1 MGIEIEN
8 IVTIPPQAPATSTAP
23 AAPAMTYF
31 NIDTGSNGIR
41 TVEFSDGKLNEIPS
55 GVSLNG
61 IDVGSLPTIKS
72 DGANI
77 IELTGSDGKLHSFD
91 PNFDDGKLKFEPVSD
106 IDIVKYEA
114 DKLGGLG
121 ELSELGQLGELD
133 KRLQARGIDINTPRV
148 QGILKNL
155 ERSENIANSQW
166 SRERDKIQLGMQ
178 IGRDLAGLGTIIAQ
192 GILAFKQLNLQ
203 SRMLDIAESK
213 ESNAQVIR
221 ETMLEKE
228 YAYKDRVLDVQ
239 KDIEKTHAST
249 EVAKAKISAKTKETK
264 IKSDAMANLF
274 FARKQYGYGSPAYA

>member
-1 MGIEIEN
+1 MSQTIDT
-8 IVTIPPQAPATSTAP
+8 IVTIPPAPATP
-23 AAPAMTYF
+23 DAASATTPTYF
-31 NIDTGSNGIR
+31 NVDTGSSGIR
-41 TVEFSDGKLNEIPS
+41 TVEFSGGALNEVPS
-55 GVSLNG
+55 GIPLQG
-61 IDVGSLPTIKS
+61 IDLNALPTVKS
-72 DGANI
+72 DGTNV
-77 IELTGSDGKLHSFD
+77 IELTGADGKLHSFD

-121 ELSELGQLGELD
+121 EIGELGQLGEFD

-203 SRMLDIAESK
+203 SRMLDIAEAK
-213 ESNAQVIR
+213 EINAQVIK

-239 KDIEKTHAST
+239 KDIEKTRAST

-264 IKSDAMANLF
+264 IKSDAMASLF
-274 FARKQYGYGSPAYA
+274 FARRQYSLGSPAYAG